1 MSEQKTGIMGRLG
14 YRLMRTAPV
23 RKIRRW
29 YKHRSSSDQRAIN
42 VLAVFFLGLV
52 LYFAAWQ
59 PVRANLKAAESY
71 YSSRQDLYAFVKSRE
86 PEIRA
91 LQSSAG
97 SDARGLGGEPL
108 LSVVTDTA
116 RSRNLTLRRYEPK
129 GENGVSLWLDAVA
142 FNDVVTWLDELRDL
156 YAIRVSQISVDR
168 DQERAGT
175 VTIKV
180 ALGV

>member
-1 MSEQKTGIMGRLG
+1 MSETKTGFIGRIS
-14 YRLMRTAPV
+14 YRFMRLAPV

-42 VLAVFFLGLV
+42 LLAVFFVGLT
-52 LYFAAWQ
+52 LYFAIWQ

-71 YSSRQDLYAFVKSRE
+71 YESRKELHAFVTTRE

-91 LQSSAG
+91 LQASSV

-116 RSRNLTLRRYEPK
+116 RSRNLALRRYEPK
-129 GENGVSLWLDAVA
+129 GENGVSLWLDGVP
-142 FNDVVTWLDELRDL
+142 FNDVVAWLDELRNL

-168 DQERAGT
+168 DEERAGA

>member
-1 MSEQKTGIMGRLG
+1 MTEQKTGLMGRLS
-14 YRLMRTAPV
+14 YRFMRLGPV

-42 VLAVFFLGLV
+42 LLTVFFLGLT

-71 YSSRQDLYAFVKSRE
+71 YASRQELHAFVKTRE
-86 PEIRA
+86 PEVRA

-97 SDARGLGGEPL
+97 NDVRGLGGESL

-116 RSRNLTLRRYEPK
+116 RSRDLALRRYEPK
-129 GENGVSLWLDAVA
+129 GENGVSLWLDGVA
-142 FNDVVTWLDELRDL
+142 FNDVVAWLDELRNL

-168 DQERAGT
+168 DDERAGA

-180 ALGV
+180 SLGI